1 MTGSDPSEG
10 DAPPPKPGGDPTGEP
25 TADDWRARIPP
36 QLPQLVPIV
45 GWLPRYPTADRR
57 ADLIAGVTSWG
68 VMVPVALAYASLAGL
83 PPEYGLITAFAALSA
98 YAVFATSRHLKVT
111 TSSTMAVMSVSLV
124 APLAAGDP
132 GRFAALSA
140 ALALVVGGLL
150 IAGGLLRLG
159 FISEFM
165 AKPVVTGFVFGVAVT
180 VIVGQLPKLLGVPAG
195 SGSVIDQLRQLVVEL
210 PETNVWTLAI
220 GTVSL
225 ALILVLRRVAPRIPG
240 ALVALVLGI
249 VAVSALDL
257 DARYGVAIVGE
268 IATVRP
274 TPGLPAIVLNDIL
287 FLLAGAAGVVFLA
300 VGESLGAARSFA
312 TKHHYEID
320 GDQELVALGGA
331 NLASGLFGG
340 FIVDASLSQS
350 ATAEASG
357 ARTQVSSLVTA
368 GLVLATALVL
378 APLFENLPMTVL
390 AAVVIA
396 SVLGLLDTAAIA
408 RYWSWRHSDAV
419 LAVIALVG
427 VIGTDVLTGLT
438 IAVLLSVSLLL
449 FRASRPYLAVL
460 GRLPSTPPAYVD
472 VTRHETAEAVP
483 GLLLLRIDAPL
494 YFFNATVARAQILA
508 SVDQVDPVPRTVVI
522 DVGSTTDLDVTTAEM
537 LRQLTVDLADRGTVL
552 ALAQAR
558 GAMRDRLART
568 ELFGVI
574 GGDHIHLSMSEAV
587 AVESRRATSADA
599 SLEAPPPDPGLEAP
613 LATAEPVV
621 PPAAT

>member
-1 MTGSDPSEG
+1 MTGHERPDG
-10 DAPPPKPGGDPTGEP
+10 DAPPPEPDSDPTLGGRRL
-25 TADDWRARIPP
+25 TIPP
-36 QLPQLVPIV
+36 LLPQLVPIV
-45 GWLPRYPTADRR
+45 GWLPRYPAANVRP
-57 ADLIAGVTSWG
+57 DLIAGVTSWG

-83 PPEYGLITAFAALSA
+83 PPEFGLITAFAALSA

-140 ALALVVGGLL
+140 ALALIVGGLL

-180 VIVGQLPKLLGVPAG
+180 VIVGQLPKMLGVPAA
-195 SGSVIDQLRQLVVEL
+195 SGSVIDQLRQLLVEL
-210 PETNVWTLAI
+210 PETNPWTLAI
-220 GTVSL
+220 GAASL
-225 ALILVLRRVAPRIPG
+225 ALIVILRRVAPRIPG
-240 ALVALVLGI
+240 ALVAMILGI
-249 VAVSALDL
+249 IAVSALEL
-257 DARYGVAIVGE
+257 DTLYGVAIVGE

-274 TPGLPAIVLNDIL
+274 TPGLPAIGFNDVL
-287 FLLAGAAGVVFLA
+287 FLLTGAAGVVFLA

-320 GDQELVALGGA
+320 GDQELVALGSA
-331 NLASGLFGG
+331 NLSSGLFGG

-357 ARTQVSSLVTA
+357 ARTQASSLLTA
-368 GLVLATALVL
+368 GLVLATALLL
-378 APLFENLPMTVL
+378 APLFQNLPMTVL
-390 AAVVIA
+390 AAVVITA
-396 SVLGLLDTAAIA
+396 VLGLMDPAAIA

-427 VIGTDVLTGLT
+427 VIGTDVLTGLS

-449 FRASRPYLAVL
+449 YRASRPYLAVL
-460 GRLPSTPPAYVD
+460 GRLPGTPPAYVD
-472 VTRHETAEAVP
+472 VTRHETAEAVS

-494 YFFNATVARAQILA
+494 YFFNATVARAQILTCVDAA
-508 SVDQVDPVPRTVVI
+508 SPLPHTVVI

-537 LRQLTVDLADRGTVL
+537 LRQLTVDLADRGTIL

-558 GAMRDRLART
+558 GALRDRLART
-568 ELFGVI
+568 ELFDVI

-587 AVESRRATSADA
+587 AVEGARASSTEAAQA
-599 SLEAPPPDPGLEAP
+599 SLSSGAPSSS
-613 LATAEPVV
+613 
-621 PPAAT
+621 PASTS

>member
-1 MTGSDPSEG
+1 MSGIDRRVP
-10 DAPPPKPGGDPTGEP
+10 AWLPK
-25 TADDWRARIPP
+25 
-36 QLPQLVPIV
+36 LVPIV
-45 GWLPRYPTADRR
+45 GWLPRYPAGDLRP
-57 ADLIAGVTSWG
+57 DLIAGLTSWG

-83 PPEYGLITAFAALSA
+83 PPEYGLVTAFAALSA
-98 YAVFATSRHLKVT
+98 YALLATSRHLKVT
-111 TSSTMAVMSVSLV
+111 TSSTMAVMSVSVV

-140 ALALVVGGLL
+140 ALALIVGVLL

-165 AKPVVTGFVFGVAVT
+165 AKPVVTGFVFGIAVT

-195 SGSVIDQLRQLVVEL
+195 SGSVLGQLGQLIAEL
-210 PETNVWTLAI
+210 PDTNEWALAI
-220 GTVSL
+220 GTASL

-240 ALVALVLGI
+240 ALVAMVLGI
-249 VAVSALDL
+249 GAVYAFDL
-257 DARYGVAIVGE
+257 DTTHGVAIVGE

-274 TPGLPAIVLNDIL
+274 TPGLPGVGLNDVL
-287 FLLAGAAGVVFLA
+287 FLLTGAAGVVFLA

-396 SVLGLLDTAAIA
+396 SVLGLMDPAAIA

-419 LAVIALVG
+419 LALIALGG
-427 VIGTDVLTGLT
+427 VIGTDVLTGLS

-449 FRASRPYLAVL
+449 YRASRPYLAVL

-472 VTRHETAEAVP
+472 VTRHETAEPVP

-494 YFFNATVARAQILA
+494 YFFNATVARSQILA
-508 SVDQVDPVPRTVVI
+508 SVDQADPVPRIVVI
-522 DVGSTTDLDVTTAEM
+522 DVGATTDLDVTTADM
-537 LRQLTVDLADRGTVL
+537 LRQLTGDLADRGAVL

-558 GAMRDRLART
+558 GPLRDRLART
-568 ELFGVI
+568 GLLEVI
-574 GGDHIHLSMSEAV
+574 GEAHVHLSMSESV
-587 AVESRRATSADA
+587 AVEGSRAARADA
-599 SLEAPPPDPGLEAP
+599 DAGPGTERIPEAARSE
-613 LATAEPVV
+613 V
-621 PPAAT
+621 PPATT

>member
-1 MTGSDPSEG
+1 M
-10 DAPPPKPGGDPTGEP
+10 
-25 TADDWRARIPP
+25 
-36 QLPQLVPIV
+36 PIV
-45 GWLPRYPTADRR
+45 GWLPRYPAADGRP
-57 ADLIAGVTSWG
+57 DLIAGVTSWG

-195 SGSVIDQLRQLVVEL
+195 SGSVIDQLRQLLVEL

-220 GTVSL
+220 GAASL

-257 DARYGVAIVGE
+257 DTTYGVAIVGE

-274 TPGLPAIVLNDIL
+274 TPGLPAIALNDVL

-378 APLFENLPMTVL
+378 APLFQNLPMTVL

-508 SVDQVDPVPRTVVI
+508 SVDQVDPVPRAVVI

-558 GAMRDRLART
+558 GALRDRLART
-568 ELFGVI
+568 ELLGVI

-599 SLEAPPPDPGLEAP
+599 SLEAPPPAPGLEAP
-613 LATAEPVV
+613 QATAEPVV